1 MTDTPVNPSPVEPPP
16 PETPPPW
23 WKRLL
28 CALLRRT

>member
-28 CALLRRT
+28 RALLRRK

>member
-1 MTDTPVNPSPVEPPP
+1 MTDQPVNPTPVEPPP

-28 CALLRRT
+28 RALLRRK